1 MEMRENNT
9 REDINEI
16 VDWFKTG
23 IRGVAKTVRTPDSNL
38 FVRSFFACRCR
49 ECCLNLALLQGAVT
63 QVMGRDNL
71 HLKHGR
77 SHAVPPGRKRVSYLI
92 CCSRI
97 IT

>member
-1 MEMRENNT
+1 MRENNT

-23 IRGVAKTVRTPDSNL
+23 IRRVAKTVRTRHSNL
-38 FVRSFFACRCR
+38 VVQLFFAWRCR
-49 ECCLNLALLQGAVT
+49 ECCLNPALLQGAAPP
-63 QVMGRDNL
+63 QVMDRDDL

-77 SHAVPPGRKRVSYLI
+77 SPAVPPGRKKVSCLI